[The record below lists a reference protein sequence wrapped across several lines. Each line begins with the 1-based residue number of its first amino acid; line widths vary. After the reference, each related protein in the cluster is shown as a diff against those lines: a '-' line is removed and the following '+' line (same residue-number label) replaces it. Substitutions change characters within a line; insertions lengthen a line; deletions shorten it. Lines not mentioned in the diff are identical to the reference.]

1 MINFKRK
8 RDGDDGERREDD
20 DELGVREER
29 RRAHTENIHHTHSS
43 LSKPMLLMHSLKERE
58 ERRDKTR

>member
-43 LSKPMLLMHSLKERE
+43 L
-58 ERRDKTR
+58 

>member
-1 MINFKRK
+1 MEMMGR
-8 RDGDDGERREDD
+8 EEDD

-58 ERRDKTR
+58 DETRQDEEEKDAV